1 VNFGINGFTEA
12 IIQQREINDRQIS
25 TLFWVNLAMNTSI
38 AVFFMAIS
46 PLIAWFY
53 GEPRLKLVTVIMAIP
68 ILFTGLSTEH
78 MALLKRKMR
87 FHRIAANDVGAAVVS
102 VCIAIAMAS
111 HGWGYWAIVARQVIV
126 IVASAGGAWIL
137 CRWSPGWPSL
147 GTNIKPMVRFAFS
160 TYGNFCLTYFNRNLD
175 KVLIGQFHGSQPL
188 GYYDRAYHLSSI
200 LPNQLA
206 VPLTSVAVATL
217 SRLRDDPEKYVHY
230 YARVLSMLAF
240 ISMPLSV
247 VFTIIGRDLII
258 LLLGPQWGEAGKIFC
273 AFGPGIGMAIL
284 YGTHGWLHLSLG
296 KADRWFRWGLIAF
309 ITTIIFYLIGLP
321 FGALG
326 VAVAYSGSFYVLI
339 GPALSYAGKP
349 INLRVSFFIKIIW
362 KYWVA
367 AVLAGF
373 ICWVLF
379 YLLNSTSNIFKQ
391 MNILV
396 RILASSILCLLIYLM
411 LIIVF
416 HKGVK
421 PISQFLSILRDIVA
435 KP

>member
-1 VNFGINGFTEA
+1 
-12 IIQQREINDRQIS
+12 
-25 TLFWVNLAMNTSI
+25 
-38 AVFFMAIS
+38 
-46 PLIAWFY
+46 
-53 GEPRLKLVTVIMAIP
+53 
-68 ILFTGLSTEH
+68 
-78 MALLKRKMR
+78 
-87 FHRIAANDVGAAVVS
+87 
-102 VCIAIAMAS
+102 
-111 HGWGYWAIVARQVIV
+111 
-126 IVASAGGAWIL
+126 
-137 CRWSPGWPSL
+137 
-147 GTNIKPMVRFAFS
+147 
-160 TYGNFCLTYFNRNLD
+160 
-175 KVLIGQFHGSQPL
+175 
-188 GYYDRAYHLSSI
+188 
-200 LPNQLA
+200 
-206 VPLTSVAVATL
+206 
-217 SRLRDDPEKYVHY
+217 
-230 YARVLSMLAF
+230 
-240 ISMPLSV
+240 
-247 VFTIIGRDLII
+247 
-258 LLLGPQWGEAGKIFC
+258 
-273 AFGPGIGMAIL
+273 
-284 YGTHGWLHLSLG
+284 
-296 KADRWFRWGLIAF
+296 
-309 ITTIIFYLIGLP
+309 LP